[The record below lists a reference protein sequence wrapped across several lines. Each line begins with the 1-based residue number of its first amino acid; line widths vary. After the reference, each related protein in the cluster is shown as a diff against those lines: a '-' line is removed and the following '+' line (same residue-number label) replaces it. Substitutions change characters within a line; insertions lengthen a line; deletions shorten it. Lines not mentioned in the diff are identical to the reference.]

1 MKNKVLATIIL
12 LWIIS
17 PSQSQ
22 NFGVCGYNDTESMYT
37 ESMTWS
43 NSSSTWQEYRT
54 PAHWIPNQNTP
65 IKTILVNWI
74 VCRDDNGQ
82 NGWQDTLAFW
92 NQVELMFDNINQWYS
107 NSLPKGYS
115 LTCEPSYNHV
125 YDTRIRF
132 ELNDILFLNN
142 TSFNESCVASDIL
155 NYVFDNYPES
165 QNVLNHIFTMPPASC
180 ANDNRWGYYS
190 IYNGNAFVHTYYSM
204 YSDWYVVWNDHIEHI
219 AHEYGH
225 AVGLHHTYDGEKRCI
240 SHYDFLD
247 DVFGLCSEETC
258 EPCSTPSGCE
268 DDYVCY
274 LTKQCFWN
282 EQTPPFPLMS
292 GNNINSRYISPKS
305 AGRMHRALSLYD
317 NSFRVN
323 NKPMHKYVKEK
334 YSYSIPLTITSNETW
349 DFAIKMYQDIVVAN
363 NAILT
368 ITGEVK
374 MPIDGKIIVQ
384 PGAQLIIDGGRI
396 TSAHNQ
402 LWSGIEVWGNKNTH
416 QYAVNGSYGQGY
428 VELKN
433 GATIENAVCALN
445 LWRPDYWS
453 CTGGIVHATDAVF
466 RNNAKAV
473 HALYYKNHHP
483 VNGKETDYNA
493 NFTRCQFVVDNNF
506 LGDEDHVFYKHVDL
520 NHVRGFK
527 FRACE
532 FSVSAPSD
540 NISYWTSGIA
550 ANEAGFSVS
559 GLCNS
564 LVNPCTTYDQSIFL
578 GFFTAI
584 NAVSSGSKSAP
595 AITVTHSRF
604 ADNDFG
610 VYMRKLSH
618 ATILSCDFNVKRQD
632 NWLCGTGI
640 FSEGVFNFSIEENT
654 LAKYNNFNGNGY
666 GVIVKGLDDQNQI
679 YRNNYAGLH
688 CGNLAEG
695 KNIIQGYSSNYLGL
709 EYRCNTNARN
719 NIDFYVLKED
729 GEFSGIQSTQGS
741 RIAAAGNTFSDGA
754 YHFYN
759 GGDFVINYYYYDMPG
774 AENEEPLTYNAD
786 KFVPIPTDQT
796 DGCPSHYSNGNESS
810 SLVLSTAQKQQREQD
825 YYDAYTAYNSLKSVY
840 ESHVDGGSTSSM
852 LSDIASASSSDMW
865 RLRSQLLGASPYL
878 SSDVLLAASDRDDV
892 FSESVLFEILLSNP
906 DELKK
911 DTLMNHLQSKENPL
925 PQYMRDILTQLSLDT
940 TQTVKAVMQSRIS
953 AYRRDYSRAAG
964 DIVRS
969 LVNDTVL
976 NLTELR
982 GWLGNMEDIHADRDI
997 IATYIDE
1004 GDFTNALALA
1014 NMLPTLYGLTGVE
1027 LDEYNDYVDLIEL
1040 YRDLYNDGRNA
1051 MQLNRVEKA
1060 MVEHIADYGS
1070 GNSQLMAQAILSATD
1085 WESYSSN
1092 AFDCPNLTLPE
1103 GSKRQS
1109 DGSVINK
1116 EDLGYAMGMRVSAKP
1131 NPATTW
1137 VSVDYAL
1144 PNGATK
1150 ASLDIA
1156 NSLGVKVM
1164 SVELSGNQGQ
1174 KVLDLRN
1181 LSDGVYILTLRC
1193 GEYVQMNKLVVAK

>member
-37 ESMTWS
+37 ESLTWS

-317 NSFRVN
+317 NSFTVN

-466 RNNAKAV
+466 HNNHEAV
-473 HALYYKNHHP
+473 HALYYKNFHP
-483 VNGKETDYNA
+483 TNLKETDYNA
-493 NFTRCQFVVDNNF
+493 TFRRCQFIVDENYF
-506 LGDEDHVFYKHVDL
+506 GDENQVFHKHVDL
-520 NHVRGFK
+520 SHVRGFK
-527 FRACE
+527 FYACD
-532 FSVSAPSD
+532 FSVTAPSS

-550 ANEAGFSVS
+550 GNEAGF
-559 GLCNS
+559 
-564 LVNPCTTYDQSIFL
+564 LVNGICDSYQIPCSNYDQSTFT

-584 NAVSSGSKSAP
+584 NAVSDGSKSAP
-595 AITVTHSRF
+595 AITVRHSSF
-604 ADNDFG
+604 DKNDFG
-610 VYMRKLSH
+610 IYMRKLSN
-618 ATILSCDFNVKRQD
+618 ASVLFNDFEVKRQD
-632 NWLCGTGI
+632 NWLCGAGI
-640 FSEGVFNFSIEENT
+640 FSENMYIFSIEENEFKKDNT
-654 LAKYNNFNGNGY
+654 FNGNGI
-666 GVIVKGLDDQNQI
+666 GIHIKDAKNKNTI
-679 YRNNYAGLH
+679 YNNLFKNLY

-695 KNIIQGYSSNYLGL
+695 MNFLQIGHEYLGL
-709 EYRCNTNARN
+709 EYLCNTNIGN
-719 NIDFYVLKED
+719 DIDFYVLKEP
-729 GEFSGIQSTQGS
+729 GVYSGIQTSQGS
-741 RIAAAGNTFSDGA
+741 DSIATRNTFSENG
-754 YHFYN
+754 YHFFN
-759 GGDFVINYYYYDMPG
+759 GGDSRINYYYYNVPG
-774 AENEEPLTYNAD
+774 AENETPLYYNAD
-786 KFVPIPTDQT
+786 KFFPIPTT
-796 DGCPSHYSNGNESS
+796 RTIGCPSHYSSTAIDTV
-810 SLVLSTAQKQQREQD
+810 VLSPSEKQQLEQE
-825 YYDAYTAYNSLKSVY
+825 YYEAYNTYHSLKTVY
-840 ESHVDGGSTSSM
+840 EQHVDGGSTQNE
-852 LSDIASASSSDMW
+852 LSDIASATPSDMW
-865 RLRSQLLGASPYL
+865 ALRAQLLGHSPFLSDTVLRASIDR
-878 SSDVLLAASDRDDV
+878 SNVLT
-892 FSESVLFEILLSNP
+892 EPVLFEILLSNP

-911 DTLMNHLQSKENPL
+911 TSLMTYLESKEPPL
-925 PQYMRDILTQLSLDT
+925 PNYMLDILNQVANGT
-940 TQTVKAVMQSRIS
+940 TAKTVMQARM
-953 AYRRDYSRAAG
+953 AACKGDFSRAAG
-964 DIVRS
+964 DIIRS
-969 LVNDTVL
+969 LVNDSVL
-976 NLTELR
+976 DINEYR
-982 GWLGNMEDIHADRDI
+982 GWLANLEDINADRDI
-997 IATYIDE
+997 IATYVDE
-1004 GDFTNALALA
+1004 GDFTSALSLA
-1014 NMLPTLYGLTGVE
+1014 DMLPSLYGLTGT
-1027 LDEYNDYVDLIEL
+1027 DLAEHQMYKDLLML
-1040 YRDLYNDGRNA
+1040 YRDWHINERNA
-1051 MQLNRVEKA
+1051 MQMDSTEKA
-1060 MVEHIADYGS
+1060 MVEHIADYGT
-1070 GNSQLMAQAILSATD
+1070 GFPQIMAQALLAESN
-1085 WESYSSN
+1085 WESYAEN
-1092 AFDCPNLTLPE
+1092 PFACVTLTLPE
-1103 GSKRQS
+1103 GGQGRGYTFTQ
-1109 DGSVINK
+1109 
-1116 EDLGYAMGMRVSAKP
+1116 EDLSKAMGLNISVKP

-1137 VSVDYAL
+1137 ATVDYTLPVKMSKATITVTNAL
-1144 PNGATK
+1144 GITVISTVLNGT
-1150 ASLDIA
+1150 
-1156 NSLGVKVM
+1156 
-1164 SVELSGNQGQ
+1164 QGQ
-1174 KVLDLRN
+1174 KVLDLRD
-1181 LSDGVYILTLRC
+1181 LAEGIYVYTISC
-1193 GEYVQMNKLVVAK
+1193 GEYMQTGKLVITK